1 MSAVI
6 NLILSVSFLG
16 FLTAISPCPLATNIA
31 AISYISQ
38 NNKQSKAAIFSS
50 IFYALGRT
58 ITYLIL
64 SLIITTGLLSSA
76 VISQFL
82 QKYMNEMLGPILI
95 FVGLILLKMINLKIH
110 YKVNTHK
117 FQSLAKNGNLFATF
131 FIGVLFA
138 LSFCPVSAGLFFGG
152 LIPLILKHI
161 QTGVATNIKPQIA
174 LPLIYGISTSI
185 PVIFFGLLIA
195 FSSRYVEK
203 VFHNITKLEGIFRT
217 LTGLIFIIVGIY
229 YCLNYIFEAF
239 I

>member
-1 MSAVI
+1 MPVVI
-6 NLILSVSFLG
+6 SIIFSVSVLG

-38 NNKQSKAAIFSS
+38 NNKQSKTAIFSS
-50 IFYALGRT
+50 ILYAFGRT

-95 FVGLILLKMINLKIH
+95 LVGLILLKMINLNIR
-110 YKVNTHK
+110 YKLNTQK

-161 QTGVATNIKPQIA
+161 QIGTANITPQIT

-195 FSSRYVEK
+195 FSSQYVEK
-203 VFHNITKLEGIFRT
+203 IFHNITKLEGIFRT

-239 I
+239 V